1 MKFREVDTAIQN
13 AFDGI
18 LDENKYAELR
28 EILKSSAIARVH
40 YLQHA
45 SLHQILTYRLRSRPF
60 KVARR
65 AADASLKAQRQ
76 RNARLAMTV
85 AALVV
90 ICSGLALGLF
100 VSG

>member
-76 RNARLAMTV
+76 RNG
-85 AALVV
+85 
-90 ICSGLALGLF
+90 SGFFSVKTLKFIGAG
-100 VSG
+100 